1 MSFSKETKKE
11 LCSSEICDDKGKNSL
26 AYGMALFSKF
36 FSPKA
41 IGFTTGCKAVAVLYS
56 ETISSLTSA
65 IVDISCTLTKRREE
79 KDIYTLSVPDSGDCG
94 RVFDYFGHADNVPSL
109 RINRAN
115 IESEE
120 YIPYFLRGVFLV
132 CGNVTDPEKDYHMEF
147 VVPHMN
153 LANDLSR
160 LMSEIDIMK
169 SEPNVVRRKGSY
181 VVYIKGSDL
190 IADMLAYIGAPMASL
205 DIIQQQIYKSVRNK
219 VNRQINSETANS
231 NKTAAASAKQ
241 LKAIAVIKEKRG
253 LGYLSD
259 ELRELAELR
268 EEYPEYNLREL
279 GEALSTP
286 ISRSGVNHRLMK
298 IMEIAEELGG
308 EVSHRQR

>member
-1 MSFSKETKKE
+1 MSFSKETKRE
-11 LCSSEICDDKGKNSL
+11 LCASEILDVKEKNSL
-26 AYGMALFSKF
+26 AYGMSLFSKF
-36 FSPKA
+36 FSPSSV
-41 IGFTTGCKAVAVLYS
+41 GFTTGCKAVAVLYS
-56 ETISSLTSA
+56 EIISELTSA
-65 IVDISCTLTKRREE
+65 IVDISCTLTKRRDE
-79 KDIYTLSVPDSGDCG
+79 KDIYTLSVPDSDDCKKI
-94 RVFDYFGHADNVPSL
+94 FDYFGHVDNTPSL

-120 YIPYFLRGVFLV
+120 LIPYFLRGVFLI
-132 CGNVTDPEKDYHMEF
+132 CGNVSNPEKDYHMEF

-153 LANDLSR
+153 LANDLRR
-160 LMSEIDIMK
+160 LMSEVDILK
-169 SEPNVVRRKGSY
+169 NEPNIVRRKGSY

-205 DIIQQQIYKSVRNK
+205 NIIQQQIYKSVRNK

-241 LKAIAVIKEKRG
+241 LRAIDVIKKKCG

-259 ELRELAELR
+259 ELREIAELR
-268 EEYPEYNLREL
+268 EEFPEYNLREL

-298 IMEIAEELGG
+298 IIEIADELDS
-308 EVSHRQR
+308 E

>member
-1 MSFSKETKKE
+1 MSFSKETKGE
-11 LCSSEICDDKGKNSL
+11 LCGLNVSGNREKHAL
-26 AYGMALFSKF
+26 AYGMVLFSKY
-36 FSPKA
+36 FSSKT
-41 IGFTTGCKAVAVLYS
+41 ISFTTGCKAVAVLYS
-56 ETISSLTSA
+56 ETVSSLTST
-65 IVDISCTLTKRREE
+65 IVDTLCTFTRRRDE
-79 KDIYTLSVPDSGDCG
+79 KDIYTLNIPDEGDCAK
-94 RVFDYFGHADNVPSL
+94 VFDYFGHTDNTPTL

-115 IESEE
+115 IDSEE

-160 LMSEIDIMK
+160 IMSEIDIMK
-169 SEPNVVRRKGSY
+169 SEPNIVKRKGSY

-190 IADMLAYIGAPMASL
+190 IVDMLTYLGAPMASL
-205 DIIQQQIYKSVRNK
+205 NIIQQQIYKSVRNK
-219 VNRQINSETANS
+219 VNRKINSETANS

-241 LKAIAVIKEKRG
+241 LMAISIIKEKRG

-259 ELRELAELR
+259 DLRELALLR
-268 EEYPEYNLREL
+268 EENPEYNLREL

-298 IMEIAEELGG
+298 IMEIADELGS
-308 EVSHRQR
+308 EKS